1 MKKLKQEY
9 VVCITWDAYNG
20 HPLLYLTVLG
30 VSSDDVIITGILS
43 AKWSPDIKDV
53 RSNLDP
59 MLLANYVR

>member
-1 MKKLKQEY
+1 M
-9 VVCITWDAYNG
+9 YNG
-20 HPLLYLTVLG
+20 HPLLCLAVLV

-59 MLLANYVR
+59 ILLANYVR

>member
-1 MKKLKQEY
+1 
-9 VVCITWDAYNG
+9 VYNG
-20 HPLLYLTVLG
+20 HPLLCLAMFV
-30 VSSDDVIITGILS
+30 VSTDDVIITGILS